1 MSCMIGFPAV
11 YDESVRFLFFFF
23 FFPLATYEAIDFFPL
38 PPRPNYRIASGIS
51 SKDTHSREQRAM
63 DTVILNFYLFL
74 SFPLWE

>member
-23 FFPLATYEAIDFFPL
+23 SLSQHMKPLISFPL